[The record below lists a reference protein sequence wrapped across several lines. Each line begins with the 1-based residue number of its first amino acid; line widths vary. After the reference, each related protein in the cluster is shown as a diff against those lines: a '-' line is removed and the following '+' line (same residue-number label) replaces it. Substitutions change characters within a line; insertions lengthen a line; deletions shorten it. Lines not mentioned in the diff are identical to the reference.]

1 MRPFRLAP
9 LLLLLFLSACQSVY
23 QGVIILDGEQRFDR
37 PIEGDLLMLKGSVEL
52 GPKADLTGSAY
63 VLGGLLRIAG
73 RVEGDVLVFD
83 GRLEMAAGSQV
94 GGDVRMGS
102 GAIERAPDAQV
113 GGSLTEG
120 LPLPLPESML
130 GGSPSLS
137 ERFPSMIRQAI
148 LFAVLGLILQ
158 KFLPRPVERIERA
171 VRQYPLMSGA
181 VGILS
186 GIVSLVLL
194 VQMAFTVVLLPVTM
208 FGMLL
213 LFCAGAYGLI
223 ALGVRWGREIGTR
236 IEPRAPLPLLAALGS
251 AGVSLLLDLLN
262 LLPYA
267 GGALSALMLA
277 TGFGAVLL
285 TRFGWVSYQPVRDRQ
300 LL

>member
-1 MRPFRLAP
+1 
-9 LLLLLFLSACQSVY
+9 
-23 QGVIILDGEQRFDR
+23 
-37 PIEGDLLMLKGSVEL
+37 
-52 GPKADLTGSAY
+52 
-63 VLGGLLRIAG
+63 
-73 RVEGDVLVFD
+73 
-83 GRLEMAAGSQV
+83 
-94 GGDVRMGS
+94 
-102 GAIERAPDAQV
+102 
-113 GGSLTEG
+113 
-120 LPLPLPESML
+120 
-130 GGSPSLS
+130 
-137 ERFPSMIRQAI
+137 
-148 LFAVLGLILQ
+148 VLGLILE
-158 KFLPRPVERIERA
+158 KFLTRPVERIERT

-181 VGILS
+181 VGVLT

-208 FGMLL
+208 FGLLL

-223 ALGVRWGREIGTR
+223 ALGVRWGCEIGTR
-236 IEPRAPLPLLAALGS
+236 IESRAPLPLLAALGS